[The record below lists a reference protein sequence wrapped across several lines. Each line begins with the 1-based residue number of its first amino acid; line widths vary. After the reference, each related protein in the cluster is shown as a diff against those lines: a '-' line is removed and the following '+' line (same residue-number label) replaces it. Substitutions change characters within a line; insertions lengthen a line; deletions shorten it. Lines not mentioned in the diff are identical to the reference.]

1 MLVYFFRHGETEW
14 NNLGKING
22 LSDIAL
28 SQSGREKTYI
38 VKKEISKISFDKVYS
53 SPLSRAVETAEILLD
68 CDADKI
74 IKCKEIIERDFGV
87 LEGRKMST
95 FSIDEL
101 EEVSESHMKIYRRV
115 MKFMKT
121 VVKENDKDS
130 VCMVVSHRAV
140 LRHVHSYITRDEY
153 QTFDI
158 NNLEFFVAE
167 YDDNNQWNI
176 V

>member
-1 MLVYFFRHGETEW
+1 
-14 NNLGKING
+14 
-22 LSDIAL
+22 
-28 SQSGREKTYI
+28 
-38 VKKEISKISFDKVYS
+38 
-53 SPLSRAVETAEILLD
+53 
-68 CDADKI
+68 
-74 IKCKEIIERDFGV
+74 
-87 LEGRKMST
+87 MST